1 MAVSNTKLKILYLL
15 KILLEKTDEN
25 HIMSSAD
32 LIKAL
37 NAYGY
42 TVDRKSIYSDIETLM
57 EFGIDIVQAKG
68 GAKQGYYVGSRDFEL
83 PEVKLLV
90 DAVQSSKFITAKKS
104 RELIGKIE
112 KLVSENEAKQLQR
125 NVFIFNRIKT
135 ENETIYYNVDCIHS
149 AISANH
155 QIKFQYSEWNI
166 EKELAPK
173 KGGQYYIVS
182 PWELTWDDENYY
194 LIAYEETS
202 DKIKHYR
209 VDKMRNTADLDQQRM
224 GKNQFVDFDLASY
237 AKKTFN
243 MYGGKERKVSLVCD
257 NSMIGVMID
266 RFSQEI
272 TVVRE
277 DEEHFRINVD
287 IFISPQFFGWI
298 TGLGTG
304 VRIDGPL
311 DVKKDYK
318 VFLENVLSK
327 YD

>member
-149 AISANH
+149 AISANR

-209 VDKMRNTADLDQQRM
+209 VDKMRNTAELDQQRM

>member
-149 AISANH
+149 AISANR

-209 VDKMRNTADLDQQRM
+209 VDKIRNTAELDQQRM

-318 VFLENVLSK
+318 AFLENVLSK

>member
-25 HIMSSAD
+25 HIMSSAG

-149 AISANH
+149 AISANR

-209 VDKMRNTADLDQQRM
+209 VDKMRNTAELDQQRM

-318 VFLENVLSK
+318 AFLENVLSK

>member
-1 MAVSNTKLKILYLL
+1 
-15 KILLEKTDEN
+15 
-25 HIMSSAD
+25 
-32 LIKAL
+32 
-37 NAYGY
+37 
-42 TVDRKSIYSDIETLM
+42 M

-149 AISANH
+149 AISANR

-209 VDKMRNTADLDQQRM
+209 VDKMRNTAELDQQRM

>member
-1 MAVSNTKLKILYLL
+1 M
-15 KILLEKTDEN
+15 
-25 HIMSSAD
+25 
-32 LIKAL
+32 
-37 NAYGY
+37 
-42 TVDRKSIYSDIETLM
+42 
-57 EFGIDIVQAKG
+57 
-68 GAKQGYYVGSRDFEL
+68 
-83 PEVKLLV
+83 V

-209 VDKMRNTADLDQQRM
+209 VDKMRNTAELDQQRM

-287 IFISPQFFGWI
+287 IFISPQFFGWVA
-298 TGLGTG
+298 GFGTG
-304 VRIDGPL
+304 VVVSGPPEVRAEMKKTL
-311 DVKKDYK
+311 DQLQELYR
-318 VFLENVLSK
+318 
-327 YD
+327 

>member
-1 MAVSNTKLKILYLL
+1 MAVSNTKLKILHLL

-149 AISANH
+149 AISANR

-209 VDKMRNTADLDQQRM
+209 VDKMRNTAELDQQRM

>member
-1 MAVSNTKLKILYLL
+1 MYLFS
-15 KILLEKTDEN
+15 T
-25 HIMSSAD
+25 
-32 LIKAL
+32 
-37 NAYGY
+37 GY
-42 TVDRKSIYSDIETLM
+42 
-57 EFGIDIVQAKG
+57 
-68 GAKQGYYVGSRDFEL
+68 
-83 PEVKLLV
+83 
-90 DAVQSSKFITAKKS
+90 
-104 RELIGKIE
+104 
-112 KLVSENEAKQLQR
+112 
-125 NVFIFNRIKT
+125 
-135 ENETIYYNVDCIHS
+135 ETIYYNVDCIHS

-318 VFLENVLSK
+318 AFLENVLSK

>member
-1 MAVSNTKLKILYLL
+1 
-15 KILLEKTDEN
+15 
-25 HIMSSAD
+25 
-32 LIKAL
+32 
-37 NAYGY
+37 
-42 TVDRKSIYSDIETLM
+42 
-57 EFGIDIVQAKG
+57 
-68 GAKQGYYVGSRDFEL
+68 
-83 PEVKLLV
+83 
-90 DAVQSSKFITAKKS
+90 
-104 RELIGKIE
+104 
-112 KLVSENEAKQLQR
+112 
-125 NVFIFNRIKT
+125 
-135 ENETIYYNVDCIHS
+135 
-149 AISANH
+149 
-155 QIKFQYSEWNI
+155 
-166 EKELAPK
+166 
-173 KGGQYYIVS
+173 
-182 PWELTWDDENYY
+182 
-194 LIAYEETS
+194 
-202 DKIKHYR
+202 
-209 VDKMRNTADLDQQRM
+209 MRNTADLDQQRM

>member
-57 EFGIDIVQAKG
+57 EFGIDVVQAKG

-149 AISANH
+149 AISANR

>member
-149 AISANH
+149 AISANR

-209 VDKMRNTADLDQQRM
+209 VDKMRNTAELDQQRM

-318 VFLENVLSK
+318 AFLENVLSK